1 MGVRLYVQNVT
12 LVLERL
18 PEEATGEG
26 NSDRDSISPLYTP
39 GTKFSRCSGRV
50 EKRQPAARLVKRLF
64 WAVLAGPV
72 LNEMTLLFPHRLRCF
87 AAND

>member
-26 NSDRDSISPLYTP
+26 NSDRDGISEVDGFYQSVLILFDLSFVYPWHRSSSP
-39 GTKFSRCSGRV
+39 GAVAGWRRDSPQRGWSRGSSG
-50 EKRQPAARLVKRLF
+50 LF
-64 WAVLAGPV
+64 
-72 LNEMTLLFPHRLRCF
+72 
-87 AAND
+87 